1 MTKRLELTPKITAAI
16 AKSTENSVDP
26 STVAVYEWVAL
37 NTLPL
42 SKKGTLFENGRVTEA
57 TLNQMA
63 DFLNG
68 GGFVPMHTLHQQG
81 YELPVG
87 RVFSGQVVTN
97 EKGGTELRVLLYVL
111 QSEKD
116 LLAKIDGGALQEVSV
131 GLKTK
136 HINCSECGFDYL
148 SDAATFDNL
157 WTRTCPNGHT
167 IGTDGV
173 HATMS
178 DMERFLELSFV
189 SLGAANNAKSVS
201 RAKSLLSEAEY
212 NQQLAASGVN
222 PEITH
227 LFASPTPPRKKEP
240 SMDVTKLVDDLT
252 TAKASNQVMEGKLST
267 AQVTIDT
274 LTASEKA
281 LKEEAVALKAA
292 ADASK
297 VPGLEKDLKET
308 KDQLDAAVAF
318 VRSEAD
324 RLAVAAG
331 LEKPAADA
339 DLEAMKASITASKT
353 KLTASIPV
361 GGAAQGAQA
370 GSGDAK
376 AAVVPSSFKTRK

>member
-1 MTKRLELTPKITAAI
+1 
-16 AKSTENSVDP
+16 
-26 STVAVYEWVAL
+26 
-37 NTLPL
+37 
-42 SKKGTLFENGRVTEA
+42 
-57 TLNQMA
+57 
-63 DFLNG
+63 
-68 GGFVPMHTLHQQG
+68 
-81 YELPVG
+81 
-87 RVFSGQVVTN
+87 
-97 EKGGTELRVLLYVL
+97 
-111 QSEKD
+111 
-116 LLAKIDGGALQEVSV
+116 
-131 GLKTK
+131 
-136 HINCSECGFDYL
+136 
-148 SDAATFDNL
+148 
-157 WTRTCPNGHT
+157 
-167 IGTDGV
+167 
-173 HATMS
+173 
-178 DMERFLELSFV
+178 
-189 SLGAANNAKSVS
+189 
-201 RAKSLLSEAEY
+201 
-212 NQQLAASGVN
+212 
-222 PEITH
+222 
-227 LFASPTPPRKKEP
+227 
-240 SMDVTKLVDDLT
+240 MDVTKLVDDLT